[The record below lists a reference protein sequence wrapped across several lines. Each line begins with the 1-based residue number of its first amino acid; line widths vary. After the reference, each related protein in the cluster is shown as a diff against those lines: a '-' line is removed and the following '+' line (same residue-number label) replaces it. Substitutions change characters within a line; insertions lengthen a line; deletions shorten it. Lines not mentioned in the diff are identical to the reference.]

1 MAAIRLGERRLVELF
16 TRFGRARTLDAFTQL
31 MDETEKV
38 LRDRLRA
45 VRQGSQARGTV
56 IVWNGRTYEVQ
67 ALGEWIGGAA
77 GAGKTP
83 VITLGDLEAMLW
95 SFEPPYTQSQRA
107 WIENI
112 FLEAQFLEGDPDLHC
127 RGVLVVKE
135 DMHV

>member
-1 MAAIRLGERRLVELF
+1 MKISRRNFLKGGTLLAACLVAGLKPKAPKVMRELSVRHVSVMF
-16 TRFGRARTLDAFTQL
+16 DGDFLEAVPHDPEQIARAFRIPPW
-31 MDETEKV
+31 E
-38 LRDRLRA
+38 
-45 VRQGSQARGTV
+45 
-56 IVWNGRTYEVQ
+56 
-67 ALGEWIGGAA
+67 ALYGGAA